1 MKNVVNS
8 ALVQVAN
15 ACDLVVP
22 QLTHSTK
29 CFTKRDVIKALK
41 DWEVQE
47 RAAFVYFACHYIK
60 DHLHEEIIGI
70 NHQEACEH
78 AFLIQHNYTY
88 DSQLPI
94 KRFKTSIA
102 LTFNEEFND
111 IKQKMVQG
119 LFPPKWSVGVE
130 KRGFLV
136 PKNWKRNPHQ
146 YFVHAQLTDYMNEE
160 INITKKST
168 MVSFY
173 LYLFEFVLATHFLS
187 V

>member
-1 MKNVVNS
+1 
-8 ALVQVAN
+8 
-15 ACDLVVP
+15 
-22 QLTHSTK
+22 
-29 CFTKRDVIKALK
+29 
-41 DWEVQE
+41 
-47 RAAFVYFACHYIK
+47 
-60 DHLHEEIIGI
+60 
-70 NHQEACEH
+70 
-78 AFLIQHNYTY
+78 
-88 DSQLPI
+88 
-94 KRFKTSIA
+94 
-102 LTFNEEFND
+102 
-111 IKQKMVQG
+111 

-146 YFVHAQLTDYMNEE
+146 FFVHAQLTDYMNEE